1 MRKHFSAGG
10 ILLNPE
16 NKIYLIHELERD
28 EWALPKGTIEKGE
41 TPLEAA
47 QREIGEETG
56 YKEIEVRTNEAF
68 FINNYETIHHGTGE
82 PLDKTVYLFIFKTNS
97 MDQVKTDEMEN
108 EGLEGDWFT
117 FEQALERITHPEQ
130 KQAVTKALEIL
141 GDMIS

>member
-28 EWALPKGTIEKGE
+28 EWALPKGTIEQGE

-56 YKEIEVRTNEAF
+56 YKDFKVISDEAF
-68 FINNYETIHHGTGE
+68 FINRYVTIHHGTGE
-82 PLDKTVYLFIFKTNS
+82 PLDKTVHLFIFKTALLT
-97 MDQVKTDEMEN
+97 QTKTKEMED
-108 EGLEGDWFT
+108 EGLEGAWFT
-117 FEQALERITHPEQ
+117 FEDALKQITHEEQ
-130 KQAVTKALEIL
+130 KKAIERAREL
-141 GDMIS
+141 SRF